1 VGASACNVKPLH
13 NIVEAHITWETSEGL
28 AVPTKNGFHIVRLV
42 TGNDILTQIAAVRAG
57 LDQVGKAIL
66 EHRIEHSIT
75 QAVEYGRAQEA
86 IRDLKDALDR
96 FV

>member
-1 VGASACNVKPLH
+1 M
-13 NIVEAHITWETSEGL
+13 
-28 AVPTKNGFHIVRLV
+28 
-42 TGNDILTQIAAVRAG
+42 LTQISAVRAA

-66 EHRIEHSIT
+66 EQHIEHCVAK
-75 QAVEYGRAQEA
+75 AVKHGEPDEA

>member
-1 VGASACNVKPLH
+1 MTQQNDPSREDIANRLARVAGHANSLKRL
-13 NIVEAHITWETSEGL
+13 WEEG
-28 AVPTKNGFHIVRLV
+28 RES
-42 TGNDILTQIAAVRAG
+42 DDMLTQIAAVRAG

-66 EHRIEHSIT
+66 EHRIEQSVT
-75 QAVEYGRAQEA
+75 QAVERGRTEEA

>member
-1 VGASACNVKPLH
+1 MSHLTNDPSREEIAKRLARVAGHANSLKRLWDEGR
-13 NIVEAHITWETSEGL
+13 EAGDMLI
-28 AVPTKNGFHIVRLV
+28 
-42 TGNDILTQIAAVRAG
+42 QIAAVRAA

-66 EHRIEHSIT
+66 EQYIEHCVNK
-75 QAVEYGRAQEA
+75 AVKYGEPDEA

>member
-1 VGASACNVKPLH
+1 MTYRTDPV
-13 NIVEAHITWETSEGL
+13 TSEDIAKRL
-28 AVPTKNGFHIVRLV
+28 ARIAGHANSLKRLWDE
-42 TGNDILTQIAAVRAG
+42 GRDADDILTQIAAVRAG

-75 QAVEYGRAQEA
+75 QAVEDGRAQEA